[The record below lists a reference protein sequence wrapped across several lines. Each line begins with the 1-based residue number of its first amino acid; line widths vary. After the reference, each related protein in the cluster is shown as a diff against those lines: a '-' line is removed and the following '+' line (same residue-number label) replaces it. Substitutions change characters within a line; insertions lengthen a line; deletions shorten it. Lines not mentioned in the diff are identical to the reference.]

1 MPAPRWTDPGATGRG
16 GRTRTRSLPRA
27 SVVETLQVGAVVV
40 APLLAR
46 GVIVRRPAMVRA
58 AEALDADTRAVRLL
72 QRLRSVHGEGPLRLR
87 VPGRRMVV
95 LLGAGDVHRVLAGSP
110 EPFSPATREKRA
122 ALAHFQP
129 HGVLISTGEQRR
141 VRRALNEAALDSAAP
156 VHRDADAMVAAVR
169 AEVDGMLA
177 ASARAGELDWP
188 VYARSWWRLVRRV
201 VLGDG
206 AREDEALTDQ
216 LRALRATANWA
227 FLHPRRPGL
236 RAAFDARLQRHLDRA
251 EPGSLAA
258 SLARAPHPPGSE
270 PEQQVPQWLFAFD
283 AGAWASF
290 RALALLATH
299 PEHLARAREE
309 VAGRDLGT
317 PQDLPYLRACLL
329 ESLRLWP
336 TTPAVLRETTERT
349 RWAGGPM
356 PAGTSVLTYAPFFH
370 RDDEHVDHAHRF
382 APETWL
388 DGRSGDDW
396 PLIPFSAGPAE
407 CAGRNL
413 VLHVTSTVLALL
425 ISAGPVEL
433 ATPGRLDPGS
443 DLPGTLDPFRLRF
456 ALGPSGR

>member
-1 MPAPRWTDPGATGRG
+1 MPTTRRLTGGAPTDGRA
-16 GRTRTRSLPRA
+16 RTRSLPRA
-27 SVVETLQVGAVVV
+27 SVTQTLQVGALVV

-46 GVIVRRPAMVRA
+46 GVIVRRPGAVRV
-58 AEALDADTRAVRLL
+58 AEAVDADTRAVRLL
-72 QRLRSVHGEGPLRLR
+72 QRLRAVHGVGPLRLR
-87 VPGRRMVV
+87 VPGRNMAL
-95 LLGAGDVHRVLAGSP
+95 LLGPQDVRRVLEGSP

-122 ALAHFQP
+122 ALGHFQP
-129 HGVLISTGEQRR
+129 HGVLVSTGEDRQ
-141 VRRALNEAALDSAAP
+141 VRRHLNERALDSART
-156 VHRDADAMVAAVR
+156 VHRDADVMVQAIR
-169 AEVDGMLA
+169 EEVDGLLA
-177 ASARAGELDWP
+177 ETARDGELTWP
-188 VYARSWWRLVRRV
+188 AYARSWWRLVRRV

-206 AREDEALTDQ
+206 ARDDEVLTDD

-227 FLHPRRPGL
+227 FLHPRRRVL
-236 RAAFDARLQRHLDRA
+236 RADFDARLQRHLDRA

-258 SLARAPHPPGSE
+258 ALARAPHPAGSE

-283 AGAWASF
+283 AGAWASY

-299 PEHLARAREE
+299 PEQLARAREE
-309 VAGRDLGT
+309 ASDRDLGT
-317 PQDLPYLRACLL
+317 PQDLPFLRACLL

-349 RWAGGPM
+349 RWDGGPM

-370 RDDEHVDHAHRF
+370 RDEQNLAHAHRF

-388 DGRSGDDW
+388 DGVADGDW

-413 VLHVTSTVLALL
+413 VLHVTSSVLAMLV
-425 ISAGPVEL
+425 SAGPVEL
-433 ATPGRLDPGS
+433 ATPTRLSPAA

-456 ALGPSGR
+456 RSGRPRS